1 MIKRLLIVCMAFVLM
16 SFNEV
21 VTAVISAFEKADANT
36 ISSFF
41 DNTVG
46 IKPPG
51 EFEFKIQPRGKATSW
66 INTFY
71 VEKNITGFEQTKV
84 NDIDGYTL
92 IISRFLIIRYIIIW
106 FKKYLFFSLTY
117 ILIIYISSI

>member
-1 MIKRLLIVCMAFVLM
+1 MKRLLLVCMAFMLM

-21 VTAVISAFEKADANT
+21 VTAVIGAFEKADANT

-51 EFEFKIQPRGKATSW
+51 EFEFKIQPKGKATSW

-71 VEKNITGFEQTKV
+71 VEKSIIGFEQTKV
-84 NDIDGYTL
+84 NDIEGYTL
-92 IISRFLIIRYIIIW
+92 IHGRLISNVRKYPVVIRIN
-106 FKKYLFFSLTY
+106 KVGDTY
-117 ILIIYISSI
+117 KIASMKF